1 MAYEELCLN
10 FSFIIVLLLFFIDPC
25 RKTITFVCPPKGLN
39 LLLLYLSIY
48 RAGITCSKP
57 QVSTNVCHLVLC
69 PVFIMLRES
78 IARFADT
85 LYASV
90 QMVSVSYWINPAEK
104 LVTRALNKWRAKMM
118 KADNISCV
126 VVLIDPLG
134 PSKLTILRK
143 RRDEHFQKLQEA
155 KAAAAAARVSSAS
168 APGASHAPSG
178 PSTSTATSKANHNQN
193 NLGGREN
200 RGGGGEATEGKAN
213 VENKDSSVD
222 AENKAQKSAEDE
234 ASSNSGHCGEGSSAG
249 GNAFTGRDITSSTN
263 QTHSHSLRS
272 SSHSP
277 TASNRSLSKA
287 ASASKVGQSHRASH
301 QADPAVRYPLLPRRL
316 SHPTLTSKPSDMD
329 DSVQASSSLAI
340 SPPYNTTLSPTSEDA
355 LLPGPNSGAGGE
367 GSIHKLTSPMSMS
380 MSDSLLKLMNL
391 DAVKASTDP
400 LPKSNTPHSSVLGQ
414 SHLAGQG
421 VKGSGGSEQRRPKR
435 SNHGVL
441 QNSTRQHHSSLLSSS
456 VDVNQTLP
464 PTTHALGK
472 NYHSTR
478 SLNHTLHTTQSLD
491 KTFHSTRILRV
502 ATSQRSSSKTDKPS
516 TDAKASSPDKDD
528 IADGSKSL
536 KVGSLIQSASG
547 SSIKKAKRRHDFG
560 LLHRTRTTLRRARR
574 AACKA
579 FCPENRPFLKQLPG
593 SKRKRDEKHLAPDT
607 PSTKRLKR
615 SDGLRYSM

>member
-1 MAYEELCLN
+1 
-10 FSFIIVLLLFFIDPC
+10 
-25 RKTITFVCPPKGLN
+25 
-39 LLLLYLSIY
+39 
-48 RAGITCSKP
+48 
-57 QVSTNVCHLVLC
+57 
-69 PVFIMLRES
+69 
-78 IARFADT
+78 
-85 LYASV
+85 
-90 QMVSVSYWINPAEK
+90 MVSVSYWINPAEK

-155 KAAAAAARVSSAS
+155 KAAAAAARVPNAPV
-168 APGASHAPSG
+168 PGASHGSSV

-200 RGGGGEATEGKAN
+200 RGGGGGDEASEGKGN
-213 VENKDSSVD
+213 LENKDNGAAS
-222 AENKAQKSAEDE
+222 ENKAKKSVEDT
-234 ASSNSGHCGEGSSAG
+234 ASSNCGDNSSISGNG
-249 GNAFTGRDITSSTN
+249 FTGRDITSSTN

-272 SSHSP
+272 CSHSP
-277 TASNRSLSKA
+277 AASNQSMSKA
-287 ASASKVGQSHRASH
+287 ASASKVGRSHRAPH
-301 QADPAVRYPLLPRRL
+301 PADPAVRYPLLPRRL

-329 DSVQASSSLAI
+329 DSVQASSALTI
-340 SPPYNTTLSPTSEDA
+340 SPPFNTALSPASEDP
-355 LLPGPNSGAGGE
+355 LFPSSNSGASGE
-367 GSIHKLTSPMSMS
+367 GSACRLTSSMS

-391 DAVKASTDP
+391 DAVKASSDP
-400 LPKSNTPHSSVLGQ
+400 LPKSNALQTSVLGQ
-414 SHLAGQG
+414 SHMASQG
-421 VKGSGGSEQRRPKR
+421 IKGSGVREQRRPRR
-435 SNHGVL
+435 SDHGVL
-441 QNSTRQHHSSLLSSS
+441 QDSTRQHHSSLLSSS

-464 PTTHALGK
+464 PTAHALGK
-472 NYHSTR
+472 NFHSTR
-478 SLNHTLHTTQSLD
+478 SLNNTLHTTRSLD

-502 ATSQRSSSKTDKPS
+502 ATIQRGSSKTEKPS
-516 TDAKASSPDKDD
+516 TDTKTASPDRDD
-528 IADGSKSL
+528 ITDGSKSL

-547 SSIKKAKRRHDFG
+547 SSIKKAKRRRDFG

-593 SKRKRDEKHLAPDT
+593 AKRKHDEKHLAPDT